1 MTVSRRLS
9 LAKAKIGAKSTT
21 TAVYTGVFLLIVSVV
36 WIGYQPPEQS
46 HLVANVASSVST
58 STDGQPS
65 VDEIVAVNVA
75 AKIAENANLPVAS
88 NIANQAVS
96 LSVQSELAQSN
107 NGSAIVKPQIVQ
119 PTASNR
125 TVETYEAQK
134 GDTVTS
140 IASKF
145 GISQNTVKWA
155 NNLSGDSVSEG
166 KALKILPVDGVL
178 YKVAGGDTIEG
189 IANRYNASAEMITVF
204 NDLELSGLVDGKEI
218 VVPSGEL
225 PETDRPGYVAP
236 APARNYGMPY
246 GTIRFAGGFGGGSIE
261 VINPYSLISASRNIY
276 SARNGGANGQCTW
289 WAIERRAAMG
299 RPLPG
304 GALGNAADWVYT
316 LAGRYPINQ
325 TPARGAV
332 IQNGGG
338 YGHVG
343 VVESV
348 NADGS
353 ILISEMNNYSAGG
366 AFAVNLR
373 TIPASAVG
381 NFNYIH

>member
-1 MTVSRRLS
+1 MTLSRRLS
-9 LAKAKIGAKSTT
+9 SLKTKFGTKSTT

-46 HLVANVASSVST
+46 DVMANVATSVGSPA
-58 STDGQPS
+58 SDQPS
-65 VDEIVAVNVA
+65 VDEIVAINVA
-75 AKIAENANLPVAS
+75 AKIASSANLPVAS

-96 LSVQSELAQSN
+96 LSVQSELAQTS
-107 NGSAIVKPQIVQ
+107 SDAIVKPQIAQ
-119 PTASNR
+119 MSAGSR
-125 TVETYEAQK
+125 TIETYKTQK

-140 IASKF
+140 IAEKF

-155 NNLSGDSVSEG
+155 NNLSSDSVDEG
-166 KALKILPVDGVL
+166 KDLKILPVDGII
-178 YKVAGGDTIEG
+178 YKVASGDSIES
-189 IANRYNASAEMITVF
+189 IANRYRTSVDTVTVY
-204 NDLELSGLVDGKEI
+204 NDLELTGLVEGKEI
-218 VVPSGEL
+218 ILPSGEL
-225 PETDRPGYVAP
+225 PEEDRPGYVAP
-236 APARNYGMPY
+236 QRNYGTPY
-246 GTIRFAGGFGGGSIE
+246 GTIRFAGGTWGGTIQ
-261 VINPYSLISASRNIY
+261 VINPYTLISSSRNIY

-299 RPLPG
+299 RALPG

-316 LAGRYPINQ
+316 LAGRYVINQ

-348 NADGS
+348 NDDGS
-353 ILISEMNNYSAGG
+353 ITISEMNNYAAGG
-366 AFAVNLR
+366 AFAVNIR

>member
-178 YKVAGGDTIEG
+178 YKVAGGDSIEG